1 MASHACAAGSASS
14 PALHYLFSRALFMDS
29 LSFFQQT
36 GPLYHTCNETQDALW
51 RQLPAQSRTEQSKTS
66 TAGFGDKSI
75 SEDSL
80 ETKRALNLCEG
91 TRREQSPSSYGN
103 MTKLS
108 HHTTH
113 PCVPGCGCSYPH
125 HLRICCSSLAAF
137 LKKTTTFW
145 FFTFINKIS

>member
-1 MASHACAAGSASS
+1 MPSHACAAGSASS

-36 GPLYHTCNETQDALW
+36 GPLHHTCNETQDALW

-91 TRREQSPSSYGN
+91 TRREQSPSSYFLLREYDQ
-103 MTKLS
+103 TF
-108 HHTTH
+108 T
-113 PCVPGCGCSYPH
+113 PH
-125 HLRICCSSLAAF
+125 HPPLCTWVWLLISSSPEDMLQLLSCLF
-137 LKKTTTFW
+137 
-145 FFTFINKIS
+145 